1 MRRDPAIVRPVP
13 AARSAG
19 RVLAATMVA
28 AAMLLA
34 ALAGW
39 QSGPGPA
46 SGLRAATAARLV
58 AVQLPRAPQPDD
70 SWQASARPDAVLAW
84 SRDRLVPTS
93 HLPNDRS
100 GMIRA
105 DWVLL
110 LLLVAVGT
118 AGAGAARRRDTLVG
132 ISPSRGPPAR

>member
-1 MRRDPAIVRPVP
+1 MVRPVP
-13 AARSAG
+13 RGRSAG
-19 RVLAATMVA
+19 RALAATMVA
-28 AAMLLA
+28 AAMAFA

-46 SGLRAATAARLV
+46 SGLLAATAARLV
-58 AVQLPRAPQPDD
+58 AVQLPRAPQPVD

-93 HLPNDRS
+93 HLPHDRS
-100 GMIRA
+100 GTIRA
-105 DWVLL
+105 GWVLL
-110 LLLVAVGT
+110 LLLVAVGA
-118 AGAGAARRRDTLVG
+118 AGAGTTRRRDTLVG